1 MDVEQYIVDHF
12 QPPYSEFIDEIKEMF
27 GVELSRHQI
36 RRVLKGSLLRGSN
49 MKRNPSPKRDTE
61 VFRLKSQKSEA
72 EKRSKAMVSEVAKLQ
87 DELEALKSIPEV
99 STFVIKPLRRSHLGE
114 AVAVVVASDWHIEEP
129 VKPEQVSG
137 LNEYNL
143 TVAEARVREFF
154 QASLR
159 LTEICGRDIKIQTMV
174 LALLGDFISGSIH
187 DELMES
193 NQLSPIDAI
202 IRVEGWI
209 ASGIEFLLANSELK
223 LIIPCHSGNHAR
235 ITKKQRHATEEGNSL
250 ERFMYHHLAEHFS
263 GNERV
268 KFLISPSYH
277 SYVDV
282 LGLTVRFHHGH
293 DLRYQGGVGGLTI
306 PVNKAIAQ
314 WNKGRWAHLDV
325 FGHWHTRLDG
335 KNFLSNGSVIGY
347 NAYAI
352 AIKADYEKPSQTF
365 FLIDKKRGRTCVWPI
380 YFSV

>member
-143 TVAEARVREFF
+143 TVAEARVRE
-154 QASLR
+154 R
-159 LTEICGRDIKIQTMV
+159 
-174 LALLGDFISGSIH
+174 
-187 DELMES
+187 
-193 NQLSPIDAI
+193 
-202 IRVEGWI
+202 
-209 ASGIEFLLANSELK
+209 SE
-223 LIIPCHSGNHAR
+223 
-235 ITKKQRHATEEGNSL
+235 E
-250 ERFMYHHLAEHFS
+250 
-263 GNERV
+263 
-268 KFLISPSYH
+268 
-277 SYVDV
+277 
-282 LGLTVRFHHGH
+282 
-293 DLRYQGGVGGLTI
+293 
-306 PVNKAIAQ
+306 
-314 WNKGRWAHLDV
+314 
-325 FGHWHTRLDG
+325 
-335 KNFLSNGSVIGY
+335 
-347 NAYAI
+347 
-352 AIKADYEKPSQTF
+352 
-365 FLIDKKRGRTCVWPI
+365 
-380 YFSV
+380 